1 MNHKNNKNN
10 EKHYNNNYC
19 KMLVGLYHPGQSV
32 RDLNGEYSFS
42 EVTIYAWIKKL
53 SSIDLEDGSSITPDD
68 YVKLQKQLLHLQM
81 KNEILCP
88 NAILI

>member
-42 EVTIYAWIKKL
+42 EVTIYA
-53 SSIDLEDGSSITPDD
+53 
-68 YVKLQKQLLHLQM
+68 
-81 KNEILCP
+81 
-88 NAILI
+88 